1 MSDVVLAATDRP
13 VPLVVRRIEDE
24 RVPDGLIGI
33 GSYLNESLIA
43 RCAVPPDVAGFI
55 EEQNL
60 FLEPVR
66 LVLAATEDEP
76 GLQCRLFALVDVD
89 PDLLGG
95 EQEEREPWADSV
107 PGAGFEPPPDDDPT
121 ASSSGEIDAEVEG
134 DETNPAQGMIFLG
147 QIVRFDR
154 DRKHPDSLALEAA
167 DVLRRIVDGHTTET
181 IDRVLDDLLG
191 PGGEPP
197 A

>member
-24 RVPDGLIGI
+24 RVPEGLIGI
-33 GSYLNESLIA
+33 GSYLNELLIA
-43 RCAVPPDVAGFI
+43 RCAVPLEVAGFI
-55 EEQNL
+55 EGHNL
-60 FLEPVR
+60 FVEPVR
-66 LVLAATEDEP
+66 LVLAATEDSP

-89 PDLLGG
+89 PGLLAGDDDD
-95 EQEEREPWADSV
+95 REPWADSV
-107 PGAGFEPPPDDDPT
+107 PGAGFEATAEDDSADTP
-121 ASSSGEIDAEVEG
+121 GETEG
-134 DETNPAQGMIFLG
+134 ANPAQGMIFLG

-167 DVLRRIVDGHTTET
+167 DVLRRIVDGQTSET
-181 IDRVLDDLLG
+181 IDRVLDDLLHDG
-191 PGGEPP
+191 DDVS

>member
-33 GSYLNESLIA
+33 GSYLNERLIA
-43 RCAVPPDVAGFI
+43 RCAVPSEVAGFI
-55 EEQNL
+55 EEQDL
-60 FLEPVR
+60 FVEPVR
-66 LVLAATEDEP
+66 LVLAATEDSP

-89 PDLLGG
+89 PGLLASD
-95 EQEEREPWADSV
+95 EEEKEPWADSV
-107 PGAGFEPPPDDDPT
+107 PGAGFEAEPT
-121 ASSSGEIDAEVEG
+121 EDEDVEHLPEG
-134 DETNPAQGMIFLG
+134 GPAQGMIFLG

-167 DVLRRIVDGHTTET
+167 DVLRRIVEGQTSET
-181 IDRVLDDLLG
+181 IDRVLDGLLRSDD
-191 PGGEPP
+191 EQ

>member
-24 RVPDGLIGI
+24 RVPEGLIGI

-66 LVLAATEDEP
+66 LVLAATEDAP

-95 EQEEREPWADSV
+95 EEEREPWADSV
-107 PGAGFEPPPDDDPT
+107 PGAGFEPSPDDDPT
-121 ASSSGEIDAEVEG
+121 EDAGSEIDAEVGG
-134 DETNPAQGMIFLG
+134 DETN
-147 QIVRFDR
+147 
-154 DRKHPDSLALEAA
+154 
-167 DVLRRIVDGHTTET
+167 
-181 IDRVLDDLLG
+181 
-191 PGGEPP
+191 
-197 A
+197 

>member
-13 VPLVVRRIEDE
+13 VPLVVKRIEDE
-24 RVPDGLIGI
+24 RVPEGLIGM
-33 GSYLNESLIA
+33 GSYLNEALIA

-89 PDLLGG
+89 PELLGG
-95 EQEEREPWADSV
+95 EDEEREPWADSV
-107 PGAGFEPPPDDDPT
+107 PGAGFEPAEEGEPPIEGGDLSADVESDD
-121 ASSSGEIDAEVEG
+121 G
-134 DETNPAQGMIFLG
+134 NPAQGMIFLG

-154 DRKHPDSLALEAA
+154 DRRHPDSLALEAA
-167 DVLRRIVDGHTTET
+167 DVLRRIVDGQTTET

-191 PGGEPP
+191 SGGDPP